1 MDFKFFRGITQDRI
15 GEVSSVTVN
24 VNERILRATWS
35 PELERDVRIFH
46 DIDVEAELTA
56 LLTEQIA
63 SEIDRECNVVNLLS

>member
-24 VNERILRATWS
+24 VNERILRAIWS
-35 PELERDVRIFH
+35 PELAQDVSAFH
-46 DIDVEAELTA
+46 NIDAEAELTA